1 MTSRPLR
8 FLLQSDRKLRA
19 AAAILKAGKAL
30 SVDWQTYILSQGIDL
45 EAFEARFAT

>member
-1 MTSRPLR
+1 MSRSLR

-30 SVDWQTYILSQGIDL
+30 SIDRQTYILQQGINL
-45 EAFEARFAT
+45 ERFIDRFSQ